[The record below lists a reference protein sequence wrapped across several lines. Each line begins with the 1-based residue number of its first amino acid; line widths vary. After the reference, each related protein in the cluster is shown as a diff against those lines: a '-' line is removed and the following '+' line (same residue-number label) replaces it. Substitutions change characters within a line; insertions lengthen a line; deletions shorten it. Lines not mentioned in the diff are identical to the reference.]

1 MSRANIEMTITVNVD
16 GMKLVLGTEEGDSLI
31 GITTQD
37 FMNKV
42 FELTNHYGQ
51 PTTMIADDP
60 MPRIESRPDAF
71 DEYREDIEDQVEEIE
86 EYGNEENGNKVSR
99 IAISKNESNELKKF
113 LES

>member
-1 MSRANIEMTITVNVD
+1 MSRANIDMTISVNVD

-51 PTTMIADDP
+51 ASEITSAHP

-71 DEYREDIEDQVEEIE
+71 DEYREDLEDQVEEI
-86 EYGNEENGNKVSR
+86 EENGNKVSR
-99 IAISKNESNELKKF
+99 IALSKNESNELKKF